1 MFRDRVEAGRRLA
14 QALLPYRTTSPLV
27 LGLPRGGVPV
37 AVEVATALTA
47 PWDVLVVRKL
57 GAPFNPEFAIGAVGE
72 GDVVV
77 LHPEAVSASGVS
89 DATVQR
95 MIAEQRREIEERVRR
110 FRGGRAMP
118 EVAQR
123 TVIVVD
129 DGAATGATASA
140 AVAVLRSLGAGRI
153 VVALPVGARD
163 SVTRLRTEADDVI
176 CLEEPDWFH
185 AVGQFYEDFTPTTD
199 ADVLALIDERP
210 APAGA
215 TVPSAFADEVAI
227 PVASGLTLPGSVT
240 VPVGAV
246 GIVAFAHGSGS
257 SRYSPRNQWVAQ
269 VLNDVGIGTLLFD
282 LLTEDEAAD
291 RRNVFDIEF
300 LAARLSAAKRWLTS
314 DPRTSTL
321 PIAYFGASTGAAAAL
336 VAAAQ
341 DPRAVRAVV
350 SRGGRPDLAG
360 DWLQHV
366 QCPTLLIVG
375 GDDRQ
380 VLALNRTAQQQLTC
394 MNDLVV
400 VPGATHLFEEPGTLQ
415 RAADLAAAWFAEHLT
430 TVEAGVAACA

>member
-1 MFRDRVEAGRRLA
+1 MFRDRVDAGRHLA
-14 QALLPYRTTSPLV
+14 QALLPYRTASPLV

-37 AVEVATALTA
+37 AVEVARALAA

-89 DATVQR
+89 DATVQH
-95 MIAEQRREIEERVRR
+95 MIAEQRQEIAERVRR

-163 SVTRLRTEADDVI
+163 TVARLRTEADDVI
-176 CLEEPDWFH
+176 CLEEPEWFH

-199 ADVLALIDERP
+199 ADVLALIDKRSGL
-210 APAGA
+210 AGA
-215 TVPSAFADEVAI
+215 AVASAIADEVSI
-227 PVASGLTLPGSVT
+227 PVASGLALPGHVT
-240 VPVGAV
+240 VPAGAI

-257 SRYSPRNQWVAQ
+257 SRHSPRNQWVAR

-291 RRNVFDIEF
+291 RRNVFDIPF
-300 LAARLSAAKRWLTS
+300 LAARLTAAKRWLTS

-341 DPRAVRAVV
+341 DPRGVRAVV

-360 DWLQHV
+360 DWLPRV
-366 QCPTLLIVG
+366 LCPTLLIVG
-375 GDDRQ
+375 GEDRQ
-380 VLALNRTAQQQLTC
+380 VLDLNRLAQEQLTC
-394 MNDLVV
+394 HNDLVV

-430 TVEAGVAACA
+430 TVESGVAACA